1 MEKNEFTYASRS
13 EHNIAQRLIIQTI
26 EKITGKKK
34 LENLYQEYKHN
45 SNNPVNFWQDIIN
58 LMKINIINKSKSLN
72 IPKYGVNCDS

>member
-1 MEKNEFTYASRS
+1 MEKIEFTYASRS

-58 LMKINIINKSKSLN
+58 LMKINIVNKSKNPLN
-72 IPKYGVNCDS
+72 IPKDEV